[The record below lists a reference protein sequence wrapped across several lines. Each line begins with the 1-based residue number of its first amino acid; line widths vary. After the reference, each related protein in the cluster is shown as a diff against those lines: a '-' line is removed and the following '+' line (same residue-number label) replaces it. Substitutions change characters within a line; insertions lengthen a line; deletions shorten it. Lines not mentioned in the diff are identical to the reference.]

1 MQSGLLRAKGLND
14 SPRQRFRK
22 GDRTRRMWTLREEEI
37 LAATLLE
44 LVARGW
50 KSDNGFRAGYLSK
63 IEDSIRSEFPN
74 SDLKATPHIT
84 SKISSWKKSYASL
97 RAILGR
103 SGVGFNT
110 DGDHKIDCDDDQWDQ
125 IVQADKDAK
134 FMRTK
139 SWPFWE
145 TWKCIFGKDRAS
157 GGAENIDDA
166 ADRVRSQLAG
176 ASQCNENDYHPS
188 FDDFPVDE
196 STPMA
201 DTPDFH
207 DNSSG
212 NSAKQM
218 SSNKTNP
225 LKCKKDSSDAAL
237 MEFLANLHT
246 ETNSHLELI
255 SARIGYEFDMGKARQ
270 EVFDKLGTV
279 DGLTLDQRYELCD
292 ILGDK
297 PQRLEVFMGMPATAR
312 LGYVLRL
319 IAHNR
324 KDG

>member
-14 SPRQRFRK
+14 SPRQRFQK

-103 SGVGFNT
+103 SSVGFNT
-110 DGDHKIDCDDDQWDQ
+110 DGDHKIDCDDDQCDQ

-157 GGAENIDDA
+157 GGGVENIDDA
-166 ADRVRSQLAG
+166 ADRARSQLAG

-196 STPMA
+196 STPLA
-201 DTPDFH
+201 DTPDFN

-212 NSAKQM
+212 NSTKQI
-218 SSNKTNP
+218 K
-225 LKCKKDSSDAAL
+225 
-237 MEFLANLHT
+237 
-246 ETNSHLELI
+246 
-255 SARIGYEFDMGKARQ
+255 
-270 EVFDKLGTV
+270 
-279 DGLTLDQRYELCD
+279 LCD